1 MSNAARA
8 SAGAD
13 GVESAP
19 GVAFRNGGN
28 RMANEISR
36 REMLGTVAG
45 AGVAAAI
52 PSPAPAAQEGSAHAP
67 SDKVFDIHAHLDP
80 PAENFSDFGPPE
92 EVIAKDYSQ
101 RVKYLD
107 RNGIEQSVLTTGF
120 TYRRTEGIVN
130 TRKMND
136 LVAAYVAKH
145 SDRFP
150 VGIGTVQ
157 LSDGEAS
164 LVELER
170 MAKDL
175 KFKGVIW
182 HHGYTG
188 FNIDHPFMRPIL
200 RQARDM
206 KLIPFI
212 HCRQPEHE
220 ALWRLEVLAEE
231 FPDMTFVALD
241 TFTTGEDREHAAQI
255 LARRKNILCDTGAC
269 VYNGERT
276 IETFVKRFGAERLLA
291 GGDGGATLN
300 LQVVRNANL
309 TPQEKQMVLS
319 GNARKLLN
327 L

>member
-1 MSNAARA
+1 MRK
-8 SAGAD
+8 
-13 GVESAP
+13 E
-19 GVAFRNGGN
+19 
-28 RMANEISR
+28 MSR
-36 REMLGTVAG
+36 RQLIEKVTG
-45 AGVAAAI
+45 AGVIAAAVA
-52 PSPAPAAQEGSAHAP
+52 SPAAAAQGPGAKTA
-67 SDKVFDIHAHLDP
+67 SDRVFDIHAHIDP
-80 PAENFSDFGPPE
+80 PAEKFSDFGPFE
-92 EVIAKDYSQ
+92 QVIAADYNR

-107 RNGIEQSVLTTGF
+107 TNGIEQSVLTTGF

-130 TRKMND
+130 TRRMND

-145 SDRFP
+145 ADRFP

-164 LVELER
+164 LRELER

-188 FNIDHPFMRPIL
+188 FNIDHPFMWDLI

-220 ALWRLEVLAEE
+220 ALWRLESLAED
-231 FPDMTFVALD
+231 FPEVTFVALD
-241 TFTTGEDREHAAQI
+241 IFTTGEDREHAARI
-255 LARRKNILCDTGAC
+255 LARRKNILVDTGSC

-276 IETFVKRFGAERLLA
+276 IENFVKRFGAERLLV
-291 GGDGGATLN
+291 GSDGGPSLN
-300 LQVVRNANL
+300 LQLVRNAQL
-309 TPQEKQMVLS
+309 TPQERQMVLS

>member
-1 MSNAARA
+1 M
-8 SAGAD
+8 GK
-13 GVESAP
+13 
-19 GVAFRNGGN
+19 
-28 RMANEISR
+28 EISR
-36 REMLGTVAG
+36 RRMLESVAG
-45 AGVAAAI
+45 AGVLAATVTSNAE
-52 PSPAPAAQEGSAHAP
+52 AAQVSPTWPA
-67 SDKVFDIHAHLDP
+67 SDRVFDIHAHFDP
-80 PAENFSDFGPPE
+80 PSENFSDFGPAE

-120 TYRRTEGIVN
+120 QYRRTEGIAS
-130 TRKMND
+130 TRKVND
-136 LVAAYVAKH
+136 LVATYVAKH

-164 LVELER
+164 LQELER

-188 FNIDHPFMRPIL
+188 YNIDHAFMRPIL

-220 ALWRLEVLAEE
+220 SVWRLEILAEE

-241 TFTTGEDREHAAQI
+241 TFTTGEDREHTARI
-255 LARRKNILCDTGAC
+255 LARRKNIVCDTGAC

-300 LQVVRNANL
+300 LQVVRNAQL

>member
-1 MSNAARA
+1 M
-8 SAGAD
+8 GK
-13 GVESAP
+13 
-19 GVAFRNGGN
+19 
-28 RMANEISR
+28 EISR
-36 REMLGTVAG
+36 RQLIESVAG
-45 AGVAAAI
+45 AGLAAAAI
-52 PSPAPAAQEGSAHAP
+52 APNAAAAQS
-67 SDKVFDIHAHLDP
+67 SDTQGASYRVFDIHAHLDP
-80 PAENFSDFGPPE
+80 PSENFSDFGSPD

-107 RNGIEQSVLTTGF
+107 QNGIEQSVLTTGF
-120 TYRRTEGIVN
+120 TYRRTEGIAS

-136 LVAAYVAKH
+136 LVATYVAKH

-164 LVELER
+164 LHELER

-200 RQARDM
+200 RQARDL

-220 ALWRLEVLAEE
+220 SLWRLEILAEE

-255 LARRKNILCDTGAC
+255 LKRRKNILCDTGAC

-300 LQVVRNANL
+300 LQVVRNSQI

-319 GNARKLLN
+319 GNAKKLLN

>member
-1 MSNAARA
+1 MSK
-8 SAGAD
+8 
-13 GVESAP
+13 
-19 GVAFRNGGN
+19 
-28 RMANEISR
+28 EISR
-36 REMLGTVAG
+36 RRMLGSVAG
-45 AGVAAAI
+45 AGVLAATVTSNAE
-52 PSPAPAAQEGSAHAP
+52 AAQASATQPA
-67 SDKVFDIHAHLDP
+67 SDRVFDIHAHFDP
-80 PAENFSDFGPPE
+80 PSENFSDFGNPE

-120 TYRRTEGIVN
+120 QYRRTEGIAS
-130 TRKMND
+130 TRKVND
-136 LVAAYVAKH
+136 LVATYVAKH
-145 SDRFP
+145 ADRFP

-164 LVELER
+164 LQELER

-188 FNIDHPFMRPIL
+188 YNIDHAFMRPIL

-220 ALWRLEVLAEE
+220 SVWRLEILAEE

-241 TFTTGEDREHAAQI
+241 TFTTGEDREHMARI
-255 LARRKNILCDTGAC
+255 LARRKNIVCDTGAC

-300 LQVVRNANL
+300 LQVVRNAQL
-309 TPQEKQMVLS
+309 TPQDKQMVLS

>member
-1 MSNAARA
+1 
-8 SAGAD
+8 
-13 GVESAP
+13 
-19 GVAFRNGGN
+19 
-28 RMANEISR
+28 
-36 REMLGTVAG
+36 MLGSVAG
-45 AGVAAAI
+45 AGVLAATVTSNAE
-52 PSPAPAAQEGSAHAP
+52 AAQASATRPA
-67 SDKVFDIHAHLDP
+67 SDRVFDIHAHFDP
-80 PAENFSDFGPPE
+80 PAENFSDFGPAE

-120 TYRRTEGIVN
+120 QYRRTEGIAS
-130 TRKMND
+130 TRKVND
-136 LVAAYVAKH
+136 LVATYVAKH

-164 LVELER
+164 LQELER

-188 FNIDHPFMRPIL
+188 YNIDHAFMRPIL
-200 RQARDM
+200 RQARDL

-220 ALWRLEVLAEE
+220 SVWRLEILAEE

-241 TFTTGEDREHAAQI
+241 TFTTGEDREHTARI
-255 LARRKNILCDTGAC
+255 LARRKNIVCDTGAC

-300 LQVVRNANL
+300 LQVVRNAQL

>member
-1 MSNAARA
+1 M
-8 SAGAD
+8 GK
-13 GVESAP
+13 
-19 GVAFRNGGN
+19 
-28 RMANEISR
+28 EISR
-36 REMLGTVAG
+36 RRMLGSVAG
-45 AGVAAAI
+45 AGVLAATVTSNAE
-52 PSPAPAAQEGSAHAP
+52 AAQVSPTWPA
-67 SDKVFDIHAHLDP
+67 SDRVFDIHAHFDP
-80 PAENFSDFGPPE
+80 PSENFSDFGPAE
-92 EVIAKDYSQ
+92 EVIARDYSQ

-120 TYRRTEGIVN
+120 QYRRTEGIAS
-130 TRKMND
+130 TRKVND
-136 LVAAYVAKH
+136 LVATYVAKH

-150 VGIGTVQ
+150 VGVGTVQ

-164 LVELER
+164 LQELER

-188 FNIDHPFMRPIL
+188 YNIDHAFMRPIL

-220 ALWRLEVLAEE
+220 SVWRLEILAEE

-241 TFTTGEDREHAAQI
+241 TFTTGEDREHTARI
-255 LARRKNILCDTGAC
+255 LARRKNIVCDTGAC

-300 LQVVRNANL
+300 LQVVRNAQL

>member
-1 MSNAARA
+1 M
-8 SAGAD
+8 GK
-13 GVESAP
+13 
-19 GVAFRNGGN
+19 
-28 RMANEISR
+28 EISR
-36 REMLGTVAG
+36 RRMLGSVAG
-45 AGVAAAI
+45 AGVLAATVTSNAE
-52 PSPAPAAQEGSAHAP
+52 AAQASATRPA
-67 SDKVFDIHAHLDP
+67 SDRVFDIHAHFDP
-80 PAENFSDFGPPE
+80 PSENFSDFGPPD

-120 TYRRTEGIVN
+120 QYRRTEGIAS
-130 TRKMND
+130 TRKVND
-136 LVAAYVAKH
+136 LVATYVAKH

-164 LVELER
+164 LQELER

-188 FNIDHPFMRPIL
+188 FNIDHEFMRPIL

-220 ALWRLEVLAEE
+220 SVWRLEILAEE

-241 TFTTGEDREHAAQI
+241 TFTTGEDREHAARI
-255 LARRKNILCDTGAC
+255 LARRKNIVCDTGAC

-300 LQVVRNANL
+300 LQVVRNAQL

>member
-1 MSNAARA
+1 M
-8 SAGAD
+8 GK
-13 GVESAP
+13 
-19 GVAFRNGGN
+19 
-28 RMANEISR
+28 EISR
-36 REMLGTVAG
+36 RRMLGSVAG
-45 AGVAAAI
+45 AGVLADTVTSNAE
-52 PSPAPAAQEGSAHAP
+52 AAQVSATWPA
-67 SDKVFDIHAHLDP
+67 SDRVFDIHAHFDP
-80 PAENFSDFGPPE
+80 PAENFSDFGPAE

-120 TYRRTEGIVN
+120 QYRRTEGIAS
-130 TRKMND
+130 TRKVND
-136 LVAAYVAKH
+136 LVATYVAKH

-164 LVELER
+164 LQELER

-188 FNIDHPFMRPIL
+188 YNIDHEFMRPIL

-220 ALWRLEVLAEE
+220 SVWRLEILAEE

-241 TFTTGEDREHAAQI
+241 TFTTGEDREHTARI
-255 LARRKNILCDTGAC
+255 LARRKNIVCDTGAC

-300 LQVVRNANL
+300 LQVVRNAQL